1 MAGNPITMRWG
12 GEDWKARG
20 AFVGLRVVPAGS
32 AVLVHPGSLRC
43 CQWKMT
49 QPEGNG
55 DLAKLKYLLKC
66 WALCLLLLLIG

>member
-1 MAGNPITMRWG
+1 M
-12 GEDWKARG
+12 
-20 AFVGLRVVPAGS
+20 GLRVVPAGS
-32 AVLVHPGSLRC
+32 AVLVQPGSLHC